1 MPIEK
6 ALFSQLNVEDINE
19 LNTLLINLHKFLIS
33 RNVINFAEA
42 ISAFLSKIALVQTN
56 SEKLCIINSRDT
68 ELLLRGGVES
78 FNNLRICSFN
88 DHISDSEQIDNQEL
102 AKYKDRLGEL
112 FTR

>member
-19 LNTLLINLHKFLIS
+19 LNTLLINLHNFLIS

-88 DHISDSEQIDNQEL
+88 DHISDNEQIDNQEL

>member
-1 MPIEK
+1 MPIER

-19 LNTLLINLHKFLIS
+19 LNTLLINLHNFLIS

-42 ISAFLSKIALVQTN
+42 ISTFLGEIASAQTD
-56 SEKLCIINSRDT
+56 SEKLRIINSRNT

-78 FNNLRICSFN
+78 LNNLRICSFN
-88 DHISDSEQIDNQEL
+88 DHISDCEQIDNQEL
-102 AKYKDRLGEL
+102 ARYKDKIGEL